1 LEIEA
6 AWIKLAAEPVGIS
19 ARLVRGSLKTRW
31 ILNHWDDLLH
41 EADVA
46 HLWPARYAH
55 INPYGKYRFN
65 VEGEFHRKGLRP
77 LRLSDSEL
85 A

>member
-1 LEIEA
+1 MS
-6 AWIKLAAEPVGIS
+6 WPGT
-19 ARLVRGSLKTRW
+19 RGYCRPGQSPSFTSTSLW
-31 ILNHWDDLLH
+31 QIP
-41 EADVA
+41 
-46 HLWPARYAH
+46 PARYAH

-77 LRLSDSEL
+77 LRRPDSVM